1 MALSPAGKN
10 IALDALAA
18 AADFVSIHAGDPG
31 TTGANELTGG
41 SYARQAKTWNA
52 ASGGNLDDSNA
63 PSFPIPPSVTISHFG
78 LWDSVSSGT
87 YLGGGA
93 LSSSESYGA
102 AGGTYQL
109 TDVDVSLT

>member
-10 IALDALAA
+10 IALDALGA
-18 AADFVSIHAGDPG
+18 AADFVSLHTADPG
-31 TTGANELTGG
+31 TTGASEVTGG
-41 SYARQAKTWNA
+41 SYARQAKAWNP

-63 PSFPIPPSVTISHFG
+63 PTFNIPALTTITHFG
-78 LWDSVSSGT
+78 LWTEATGGT
-87 YLGGGA
+87 FLGAGP

-109 TDVDVSLT
+109 ADVDVSLT